1 MNNTVSKTRHNSLWV
16 ITQGQRTRYSF
27 ALVAM
32 GLTSVFAIAAPLV
45 GMYALD
51 VVVYRDFSLGT
62 NVLVSLTRELSGSD
76 SFAWYLWLS
85 AAAGVVLTLL
95 AGVFSFLKSRWA
107 AIASEALAQRLR
119 DALFG
124 HLHRLPAD
132 FLTPPTVAI

>member
-76 SFAWYLWLS
+76 SFAW
-85 AAAGVVLTLL
+85 
-95 AGVFSFLKSRWA
+95 
-107 AIASEALAQRLR
+107 
-119 DALFG
+119 
-124 HLHRLPAD
+124 
-132 FLTPPTVAI
+132 